1 MTATTKTRNALRA
14 SLKSEDASIE
24 KRLPAADAAA
34 APSSAA
40 AAGAGAASE
49 AVAPTGRA
57 TKAPTSTHSR
67 SSSMTKKS

>member
-24 KRLPAADAAA
+24 KRLPAADDAA

-40 AAGAGAASE
+40 GAGAASCS
-49 AVAPTGRA
+49 
-57 TKAPTSTHSR
+57 KAALSVPSHR
-67 SSSMTKKS
+67 CG